1 MPALQIEKS
10 GMKSL
15 RLSTKISLVLS
26 AMVCTIYVM
35 QAFWSINQEHRD
47 RRDALLLRAKLIS
60 EMQSDA
66 LSGPLWDY
74 DQERALSS
82 LNGILKDPDILQATV
97 YDDANDVFAQIS
109 GQNFDSSA
117 KLDLKTL
124 TLVEKINF
132 SPTNSRRK
140 LVGKIKILMSLD
152 RIEKALTSDII
163 NSSIFALLIM
173 VVMGV

>member
-10 GMKSL
+10 RMKSL
-15 RLSTKISLVLS
+15 RLSTKITLVLS
-26 AMVCTIYVM
+26 AMVCTIYLM

-97 YDDANDVFAQIS
+97 YDDANEVFALIS
-109 GQNFDSSA
+109 GPEFDTNA
-117 KLDLKTL
+117 KFELRTI
-124 TLVEKINF
+124 TLVEEIF
-132 SPTNSRRK
+132 
-140 LVGKIKILMSLD
+140 MSLLLLQKLFGSD
-152 RIEKALTSDII
+152 RKCSK
-163 NSSIFALLIM
+163 
-173 VVMGV
+173 

>member
-10 GMKSL
+10 RMKTL
-15 RLSTKISLVLS
+15 RLSTKFPR
-26 AMVCTIYVM
+26 TIRHGLHNLCDAGV
-35 QAFWSINQEHRD
+35 WSINQEHRD

-82 LNGILKDPDILQATV
+82 LNGIIKDPDILQATV
-97 YDDANDVFAQIS
+97 YDDANEVFAQIS
-109 GQNFDSSA
+109 GQNFDTSA

-124 TLVEKINF
+124 L
-132 SPTNSRRK
+132 
-140 LVGKIKILMSLD
+140 
-152 RIEKALTSDII
+152 
-163 NSSIFALLIM
+163 
-173 VVMGV
+173 

>member
-15 RLSTKISLVLS
+15 RLSTKTSLVLS
-26 AMVCTIYVM
+26 AMVCTFIDAGVLVYK
-35 QAFWSINQEHRD
+35 SGYRD

-82 LNGILKDPDILQATV
+82 LNGILKDPDVLQATV
-97 YDDANDVFAQIS
+97 YDDANEVFAQIS
-109 GQNFDSSA
+109 GQKFDSSA
-117 KLDLKTL
+117 KLDLKTI

-163 NSSIFALLIM
+163 NSSIFAL
-173 VVMGV
+173 